1 MVKKEAPGRHIY
13 EGIKESAPHNI
24 CPLCSLRTVSTLDHY
39 LPKANFPL
47 LVVMPNNL
55 IPSCGDCNKIK
66 LDTFPS
72 DAECQTLHPYYDDVS
87 DAQWLFAEVIQTS
100 PVSIRFFANPPAA
113 WNAVKRARVSWHFK
127 KLELGPLYTSQ
138 AAVAIGNMRYKL
150 NKSLRGDPALI
161 RDHLMEE
168 FESCR
173 EYNIN
178 SWHTAMYRALADSD
192 FFCCGGFR

>member
-1 MVKKEAPGRHIY
+1 MGVNYDQKAEVSELYQLEKNITVCGISQEEMEKLYTNRMVKKEAPGRHIY

-100 PVSIRFFANPPAA
+100 PVSIRF
-113 WNAVKRARVSWHFK
+113 
-127 KLELGPLYTSQ
+127 LLILLLLGML
-138 AAVAIGNMRYKL
+138 
-150 NKSLRGDPALI
+150 
-161 RDHLMEE
+161 
-168 FESCR
+168 
-173 EYNIN
+173 
-178 SWHTAMYRALADSD
+178 
-192 FFCCGGFR
+192 